1 MPTTSALLALCITS
15 CGSASTFNPFLLSID
30 MARQS
35 FQAPLGTVRWCHLIT
50 ARKQYDETK
59 PPAFSTELLLPA
71 AEASTEK
78 FIKAM
83 EAYFIEQ
90 HGAKAK
96 RSQYAFPWGP
106 DKEQGDAITVVKFK
120 QAQFTDKNTGEAKPG
135 PRIIDS
141 QCNPWDGSIIGN
153 GSKLLLKF
161 QIYAW
166 EGAAGCGLS
175 LQPTAAQVVEF
186 VPYERADDADAF
198 APVAG
203 GYVAA
208 AAALFD
214 DAEVEF

>member
-1 MPTTSALLALCITS
+1 
-15 CGSASTFNPFLLSID
+15 

-59 PPAFSTELLLPA
+59 PPAFSTELLLPT
-71 AEASTEK
+71 AETSTQK
-78 FIKAM
+78 FLKQM
-83 EAYFIEQ
+83 EAYFVEQ

-106 DKEQGDAITVVKFK
+106 DKEQGEAITVVKFK
-120 QAQFTDKNTGEAKPG
+120 QQQFTDKATGEPRPG

-153 GSKLLLKF
+153 GSKLLIKF
-161 QIYAW
+161 QVYAW

-175 LQPTAAQVVEF
+175 FQPTAAQVVEF
-186 VPYERADDADAF
+186 VPYQRADEAESF

-203 GYVAA
+203 GYIAA
-208 AAALFD
+208 TASVFGD
-214 DAEVEF
+214 DDEVDF

>member
-1 MPTTSALLALCITS
+1 VHQVLCITS
-15 CGSASTFNPFLLSID
+15 YGSASTFNHYLLSTD

-59 PPAFSTELLLPA
+59 PPAFSTELLLPNA
-71 AEASTEK
+71 DPATKK
-78 FIKAM
+78 FIKDM

-106 DKEQGDAITVVKFK
+106 DKDQPDVLTVVKFK

-161 QIYAW
+161 QVYAW

-175 LQPTAAQVVEF
+175 FQPTAAQVVEF
-186 VPYERADDADAF
+186 VPYERSDDAASF

-208 AAALFD
+208 AAGLFED
-214 DAEVEF
+214 DSSEVEF

>member
-1 MPTTSALLALCITS
+1 
-15 CGSASTFNPFLLSID
+15 
-30 MARQS
+30 MAKAT

-59 PPAFSTELLLPA
+59 PLAFSTELLLPS
-71 AEASTEK
+71 AEPATKK
-78 FIKAM
+78 FIKDM

-120 QAQFTDKNTGEAKPG
+120 RNQLIDKTTDTPRPG
-135 PRIIDS
+135 PRIVDS

-153 GSKLLLKF
+153 GSKLLIKF
-161 QIYAW
+161 DVYAW
-166 EGAAGCGLS
+166 EGAAGCGLTF
-175 LQPTAAQVVEF
+175 QPIDAQVVEF
-186 VPYERADDADAF
+186 VPYERPDEVSSF

-203 GYVAA
+203 GYVVAA
-208 AAALFD
+208 AGLFED
-214 DAEVEF
+214 DDSELVF